1 MKLSTLTTTFV
12 LLSVGVTF
20 GQQNLATTDSAMI
33 RDIFDEA
40 LVNGESYENL
50 RSLCKDVGARLSG
63 SPEAEKAVRWG
74 QSLLKTYE
82 FDSVYLQKITVP
94 FWERG
99 DVESA
104 TLNGVELELSALG
117 GSVGTDGKLTAE
129 VIEVDGLDE
138 VAALGKDKIQGK
150 IVFYNRPMDPRP
162 ISTFESYGG
171 CVDQRY
177 AGASIASQYG
187 AVAVLVRSMT
197 LLEDDHFPH
206 TGSMGY
212 KPDVTKI
219 PAAALST
226 SSANTLSESI
236 KSGKGAQV
244 SLEMNCRT
252 NPDVESFNVIAEI
265 KGSQHPE
272 KIIAV
277 GGHLD
282 SWDLGE
288 GAHDDGAGIVHSVE
302 VLRIMKTLNY
312 QPKHTIRVVLFM
324 NEENGNMGGKS
335 YARYAKEA
343 NENHVAALESDR
355 GGFSPRGFT
364 IKGDSNQVK
373 FIQSFKQL
381 LEPYGLHYFENGY
394 AGVDI
399 SPLATADNMVNPK
412 ILMMGLVPDSQRYFD
427 FHHTDDDI
435 FENVNKRELEL
446 GCASLTAMIYLLD
459 NHLNGQL

>member
-1 MKLSTLTTTFV
+1 MKLTTLITALFFT
-12 LLSVGVTF
+12 SF
-20 GQQNLATTDSAMI
+20 GMTHAQNLATTDSAMI

-63 SPEAEKAVRWG
+63 SPEAEKAVKWG
-74 QSLLKTYE
+74 QTLLTSYD
-82 FDSVYLQKITVP
+82 FDTVYLQKITVP

-99 DVESA
+99 DVETA
-104 TLNGVELELSALG
+104 ELNGEKLELTALG
-117 GSVGTDGKLTAE
+117 GSVGTEGKLTAK

-138 VAALGKDKIQGK
+138 VAKLGKEIIKGK
-150 IVFYNRPMDPRP
+150 IVFYNRSMDPRP

-226 SSANTLSESI
+226 NSANKLSEAL
-236 KSGKGAQV
+236 KSEKGAKV
-244 SLEMNCRT
+244 SLEMSCRT
-252 NPDVESFNVIAEI
+252 NPDVESYNVIAGI
-265 KGSQHPE
+265 KGSQFPE

-288 GAHDDGAGIVHSVE
+288 GAHDDGAGIVHSIE
-302 VLRIMKTLNY
+302 VLRILKALNY
-312 QPKHTIRVVLFM
+312 KPKHTIRVVLFM

-335 YARYAKEA
+335 YARYAKAA
-343 NENHVAALESDR
+343 NENHIAALESDR

-364 IKGDSNQVK
+364 IKGDTNQVK
-373 FIQSFKQL
+373 FIQSFKPM

-399 SPLATADNMVNPK
+399 GPLATTDNMVNPK

>member
-1 MKLSTLTTTFV
+1 
-12 LLSVGVTF
+12 
-20 GQQNLATTDSAMI
+20 
-33 RDIFDEA
+33 
-40 LVNGESYENL
+40 
-50 RSLCKDVGARLSG
+50 
-63 SPEAEKAVRWG
+63 
-74 QSLLKTYE
+74 
-82 FDSVYLQKITVP
+82 
-94 FWERG
+94 
-99 DVESA
+99 
-104 TLNGVELELSALG
+104 LNGVELELSALG

-162 ISTFESYGG
+162 ISTFDSYGG

-187 AVAVLVRSMT
+187 AVGVLVRSMT

-236 KSGKGAQV
+236 KFGEGAQV

-288 GAHDDGAGIVHSVE
+288 GAHDDGAGIVHSIE

-381 LEPYGLHYFENGY
+381 LEPYGLHYFEDGY